1 MRRFVVSDKQL
12 LTPEEAAEFTRFAL
26 DTLAQW
32 RSQRRGP
39 PYIKLGRAVR
49 YRVDDLERYLTA
61 HTIVPLTQEMPSGRL
76 PGYEE
81 KESGGGKT
89 RAARRARTCQETEQR
104 RIV

>member
-1 MRRFVVSDKQL
+1 MARL
-12 LTPEEAAEFTRFAL
+12 LTPEQAAEFTGLAL

-32 RSQRRGP
+32 RSQRKGP

-49 YRVDDLERYLTA
+49 YRADDLEKYFAA
-61 HTIVPLTQEMPSGRL
+61 HTIVPLTDEMLSGRL
-76 PGYEE
+76 AVHET

-89 RAARRARTCQETEQR
+89 RAARRAGACPEAEQG